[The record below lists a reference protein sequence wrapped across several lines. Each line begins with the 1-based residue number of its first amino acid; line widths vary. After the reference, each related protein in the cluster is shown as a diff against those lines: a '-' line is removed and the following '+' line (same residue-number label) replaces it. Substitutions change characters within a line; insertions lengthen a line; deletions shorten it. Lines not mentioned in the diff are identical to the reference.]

1 MDRPQIRQMAE
12 ENLKTF
18 NRLTTIGSRHEG
30 KDKSVIECGH
40 QHVDKYLDKH
50 PHEREYRYGVLLP
63 MVVDYEMLI
72 EADVFIGVRG
82 SSYSNDVW
90 ISCYH
95 NGKGLYNYEYIRDGI
110 IPIDN
115 GGLPSPFE
123 CF

>member
-1 MDRPQIRQMAE
+1 MLI
-12 ENLKTF
+12 
-18 NRLTTIGSRHEG
+18 
-30 KDKSVIECGH
+30 
-40 QHVDKYLDKH
+40 KYLDKH
-50 PHEREYRYGVLLP
+50 PDEREYGYGVLLP

-72 EADVFIGVRG
+72 EADIFIGVRG

-90 ISCYH
+90 ISRYH
-95 NGKGLYNYEYIRDGI
+95 NGKGLYNYEYTTDGI